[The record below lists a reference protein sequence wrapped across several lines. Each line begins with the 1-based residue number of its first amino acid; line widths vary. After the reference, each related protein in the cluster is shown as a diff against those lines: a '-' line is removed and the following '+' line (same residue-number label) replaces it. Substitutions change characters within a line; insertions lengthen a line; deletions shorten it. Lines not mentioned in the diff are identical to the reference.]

1 MMLNNF
7 SDGKQDLDG
16 IIQELLSQLDRAD
29 SDNDVPKKIQL
40 EQRLALFR
48 VVENAGGI
56 SQAVSE
62 AEAEAKSDPSPE
74 KVNRVNQLRKLLGDV

>member
-1 MMLNNF
+1 MMLSNF
-7 SDGKQDLDG
+7 SDGKQDQG
-16 IIQELLSQLDRAD
+16 EIVKELLSQLDRAD
-29 SDNDVPKKIQL
+29 ADNDVPKKIQL

-48 VVENAGGI
+48 VVENAGAI

-74 KVNRVNQLRKLLGDV
+74 KVDRVNQLRKLLGDV